1 MRKRFRNPKMKL
13 NLQFFAD
20 DPANQGGNQDP
31 PANSPAN
38 PPANDV
44 SIDYDRIQKMLDGT
58 LAAKENTALTK
69 YFEQQGLSKEEI
81 DKAIAT
87 FKEQK
92 AANKPDVNAMQQQV
106 TLAQQQA
113 QAAQIERDAYLLSG
127 EIGVDLNTMPYL
139 LKMADL
145 SAVVTEGKV
154 DKDKLKEALNKV
166 LEAVPQLKTQ
176 AQTQQQGFRYI
187 GVPGTDTPPAS
198 NTQAAVPQK
207 KWNRFNN

>member
-1 MRKRFRNPKMKL
+1 MQKEYRKPSLKM

-20 DPANQGGNQDP
+20 NPPGDGGG
-31 PANSPAN
+31 NSPAN
-38 PPANDV
+38 PPATNV
-44 SIDYDRIQKMLDGT
+44 EIDYERIQKMLDGT
-58 LAAKENTALTK
+58 LSAKENTALTK

-81 DKAIAT
+81 EKAIAT

-92 AANKPDVNAMQQQV
+92 AANQPDVNAMQQQV

-113 QAAQIERDAYLLSG
+113 QQAQIERDAYLLSG
-127 EIGVDLNTMPYL
+127 EVGVDLNTMPYL

-145 SAVVTEGKV
+145 SSVVAEGKV
-154 DKDKLKEALNKV
+154 DKDKLKEALNEV
-166 LEAVPQLKTQ
+166 LEAVPQLKPQ

-187 GVPGTDTPPAS
+187 GVPNTDITPAQ
-198 NTQAAVPQK
+198 NKQTAVPQK